1 MMTSAQQVRNVLS
14 EEYRDLIVEA
24 QNDGSTVVRD
34 MIAFNIDII
43 PDVHVRT
50 PFDGRG
56 FPVSETLCRCADLL
70 ADEGFVIAL
79 VRDEDGVYLNAH

>member
-1 MMTSAQQVRNVLS
+1 MTSAQQVRNVLS

-34 MIAFNIDII
+34 MSAAD
-43 PDVHVRT
+43 DT
-50 PFDGRG
+50 RG

-79 VRDEDGVYLNAH
+79 VRDKDGVYLNAH

>member
-1 MMTSAQQVRNVLS
+1 MTSAQQVRNVLS

-24 QNDGSTVVRD
+24 QDDGSTVVRD
-34 MIAFNIDII
+34 ANATD
-43 PDVHVRT
+43 DT
-50 PFDGRG
+50 RG

-70 ADEGFVIAL
+70 ADSGFVIAL